1 MAFITLDQQK
11 LAHNYA
17 YLDQLFSGKN
27 ISWAVV
33 SKMLCGSQ
41 SFLEA
46 LLSLGMKQVCDS
58 RISHLKLIKEI
69 RPDVETVYI
78 KPPAIQTIPHV
89 VSYADISCNTE
100 FETIRRL
107 SAEAVR
113 QEKIHRII
121 IMIELG
127 ELREGVLRDD
137 LIDFYERVF
146 ELPGI
151 EVVGIGANLTCMY
164 GVLPNHDKLIQLSL
178 YKQLIEARFNRKI
191 PFVSGGASVTIPLI
205 FEGTLPAGINHF
217 RIGETLYLGTDVY
230 HQGVLPG
237 MKSDV
242 FRLYAQIIE
251 LTEKP
256 MTPMGEMGANLTGES
271 LTFETQDTMT
281 SSYRAILDV
290 GLLDVDEAHVF
301 PINKEL
307 KIVGASSDMIVLDLG
322 ENPENLK
329 VGDLIPFEMD
339 YMGILRLMNSPYV
352 EKKLAHELKDDH
364 HLETCKIAN
373 LGIS

>member
-1 MAFITLDQQK
+1 MAFITLDQEK
-11 LAHNYA
+11 LAHNYQ
-17 YLDQLFSGKN
+17 YLDALFAKHQ
-27 ISWAVV
+27 IEWAVV
-33 SKMLCGSQ
+33 SKMLCGSR

-69 RPDVETVYI
+69 RPDVETIYI
-78 KPPAIQTIPHV
+78 KPPALQTIPHV
-89 VSYADISCNTE
+89 VAYADISCNTE
-100 FETIRRL
+100 FETILRL
-107 SAEAVR
+107 SEEAVR
-113 QEKIHRII
+113 QGRTHRII

-127 ELREGVLRDD
+127 ELREGVLRDE
-137 LIDFYERVF
+137 LVDFYERVF

-151 EVVGIGANLTCMY
+151 EVIGIGANLTCMY

-217 RIGETLYLGTDVY
+217 RVGETLYLGTDVY

-237 MKSDV
+237 MKADV

-251 LTEKP
+251 LNEKP
-256 MTPMGEMGANLTGES
+256 MTPMGEMGANLNGEIVS
-271 LTFETQDTMT
+271 FSQEAGNRH
-281 SSYRAILDV
+281 SYRALLDV
-290 GLLDVDEAHVF
+290 GLLDVDEAHVW
-301 PINKEL
+301 PLQENI
-307 KIVGASSDMIVLDLG
+307 KIVGASSDMIVVDLG
-322 ENPENLK
+322 ENPEGFR
-329 VGDLIPFEMD
+329 VGDFLEFRMD
-339 YMGILRLMNSPYV
+339 YMGTLRLMNSPYV
-352 EKKLAHELKDDH
+352 EKKLAQELKEDH

-373 LGIS
+373 LGI

>member
-11 LAHNYA
+11 LAHNYQH
-17 YLDQLFSGKN
+17 LDRLLATHH

-41 SFLEA
+41 VFLEA

-69 RPDVETVYI
+69 RPDVETIYI
-78 KPPAIQTIPHV
+78 KPPALQAIPHV
-89 VSYADISCNTE
+89 VAYADISCNTE
-100 FETIRRL
+100 FETICRL
-107 SAEAVR
+107 SEEAVR
-113 QEKIHRII
+113 QGKVHRII

-137 LIDFYERVF
+137 LVSFYERVF

-151 EVVGIGANLTCMY
+151 EVIGIGANLTCMY

-237 MKSDV
+237 MHPDV

-251 LTEKP
+251 LNEKP
-256 MTPMGEMGANLTGES
+256 TTPMGEMGANLNGEVVS
-271 LTFETQDTMT
+271 FEQQQGNPH
-281 SSYRAILDV
+281 SYRALLDV
-290 GLLDVDEAHVF
+290 GLLDVDEAHVW
-301 PINKEL
+301 PIAGGV
-307 KIVGASSDMIVLDLG
+307 KIVGASSDMIVVDLG
-322 ENPENLK
+322 ENPNEFK
-329 VGDLIPFEMD
+329 VGDFLEFRMD
-339 YMGILRLMNSPYV
+339 YMGTLRLMNSPYV
-352 EKKLAHELKDDH
+352 EKKLAADLEDGH
-364 HLETCKIAN
+364 HLQACKIAN
-373 LGIS
+373 LNI